1 MGCGM
6 ESVSKFSVWIIIRRE
21 ALDRRLPGSRRMPP
35 CYVGVLQYAEST
47 EVGKWPST
55 LTQA

>member
-47 EVGKWPST
+47 EVGK
-55 LTQA
+55 